1 MKDGTVVIPRSAVL
15 SECQDGFDTE
25 GHVYAGECYVERR
38 MEYEATPIYGM
49 PDRVIDP
56 DQVDYVTVCGVDI
69 PID

>member
-1 MKDGTVVIPRSAVL
+1 MELSLYHEVQVL

-25 GHVYAGECYVERR
+25 GQSSRECYVERR

-56 DQVDYVTVCGVDI
+56 DQMDYVTVAGWI
-69 PID
+69 FP